1 MRIFVR
7 KTNIMVKNP
16 TSLPNNLNKVFSKK
30 QTKDSKIHALMH
42 LINCMFKLILIKL
55 RIFFFQFLS

>member
-16 TSLPNNLNKVFSKK
+16 TSLPNNLNNVFNKK

-42 LINCMFKLILIKL
+42 LINCMFKLN
-55 RIFFFQFLS
+55 FN